1 MPKITLAE
9 AKAHLRED
17 AGNTAEDALIG
28 IWLRAA
34 YLAIEGKIFRKVYE
48 AEGEIPAEDLT
59 GIATDDDINAAALL
73 IVGHLFATR
82 EAVVQ
87 GQAVEVPMGAE
98 WLLTPHINYAG
109 GA

>member
-1 MPKITLAE
+1 MPKITLE
-9 AKAHLRED
+9 TAKAHLRED
-17 AGNTAEDALIG
+17 GTAEDALIT
-28 IWLRAA
+28 IWVRAA
-34 YLAIEGKIFRKVYE
+34 YLAIEGKIFRKVYDT
-48 AEGEIPAEDLT
+48 AGAIPADDET

-73 IVGHLFATR
+73 IIGHLFATR

-98 WLLTPHINYAG
+98 WLLTPHINHAG